1 MRPLRTMVAF
11 GRWIDAHSHL
21 TDSRW
26 EAQRELVIE
35 EARQKGIYFFMQ
47 GGVDPQDW
55 QRQRELKA
63 RHPEAIGLCF
73 GLHPYFVAAHDED
86 ECEEA
91 LDLLAPALLDSLALG
106 EMGLDFRPHIMKD
119 SQERQIF
126 MFEQQLELAEALAKP
141 MVLHL
146 VQAHNESLKIM
157 DVWGIP
163 SRKGMVHSFNGSFHK
178 AQDFISR
185 GLLLSIGGPVCRPD
199 NKKLQQAV
207 KEIPLEFL
215 LVESDSPDQPPP
227 AYEGQLNP
235 PGSIWEVA
243 RTIGELKGLDTLE
256 ILDITTENFRRLFGI
271 SHSVK

>member
-1 MRPLRTMVAF
+1 MVAF

-21 TDSRW
+21 ADPRWDTD
-26 EAQRELVIE
+26 REKILE
-35 EARQKGIYFFMQ
+35 EARQKGLYFFMQ
-47 GGVDPQDW
+47 GGVNPEDW

-73 GLHPYFVAAHDED
+73 GLHPYFVAENDESI
-86 ECEEA
+86 CEAA
-91 LDLLAPALLDSLALG
+91 LDRLAPELIDCMAIG

-119 SQERQIF
+119 SRDRQMLF
-126 MFEQQLELAEALAKP
+126 FEQQLELAEAVNKP

-163 SRKGMVHSFNGSFHK
+163 RRKGMVHSFNGSFHK

-227 AYEGQLNP
+227 AYQGELNP
-235 PGSIWEVA
+235 PASIWEVA
-243 RTIGELKGLDTLE
+243 RVIGELKGLDTLE
-256 ILDITTENFRRLFGI
+256 ILDITTENFRRVFGAPAAAP
-271 SHSVK
+271 HTAR